1 MKRLLMFVVAM
12 AICSV
17 TLFAEDVTKDVKVGS
32 FTKLNVS
39 YCFDV
44 TVELASEE
52 YLTITIDE
60 EYEPFLRVKVK
71 DNVLYVGIDSDK
83 LPKRLSKNNSGK
95 TFKAKIGVRNLD
107 ALSMSGATSFYSDD
121 LFESMKFRGNF
132 SGAAKVNK
140 LRVEAQEG
148 KFSVSGASVLNLSG
162 LVSECK
168 VDVSGASKVNMD
180 INSRDTEV
188 DISGASN
195 ANIGGE
201 YGEMDVESS
210 GASNCKLA
218 GKANKLKIDGSGA
231 CKFKGEEMSAT
242 ICEVELSGASKA
254 GVTAVEYLE
263 VELSGASRLVYNGD
277 VAKLNVDD
285 KSGGASLKKR

>member
-1 MKRLLMFVVAM
+1 MKRLFIMVVAV

-17 TLFAEDVTKDVKVGS
+17 NMFAENLTKEIKVGNFS
-32 FTKLNVS
+32 KLNVS

-44 TVELASEE
+44 TVEKGAKE
-52 YLTITIDE
+52 YLTVTIDK
-60 EYEPFLRVKVK
+60 EYEPYLRVKVK

-95 TFKAKIGVRNLD
+95 TFKAKIGVRNLE

-121 LFESMKFRGNF
+121 LFEPMKFRGNF

-140 LRVEAQEG
+140 LRVEAHEG
-148 KFSVSGASVLNLSG
+148 KFFVSGASLLHLSG
-162 LVSECK
+162 LVNDCDVE
-168 VDVSGASKVNMD
+168 VSGASKVKMD
-180 INSRDTEV
+180 ITSRKTEV

-195 ANIGGE
+195 AHIDGD
-201 YGEMDVESS
+201 YGELDVESS

-218 GKANKLKIDGSGA
+218 GKAKKLKIDGSGA
-231 CKFKGEEMSAT
+231 CNFKGEEMTAT

-277 VAKLNVDD
+277 VAKLDVDD
-285 KSGGASLKKR
+285 ISSGSSLKKR